1 MNHSPLERA
10 IAAAGSA
17 VALAK
22 LAGVT
27 PMAVS
32 YWKVRGVP
40 ARHVVLIES
49 ATGIPRHD
57 LRPDIYPETS
67 PTLSQI
73 MTDVSPLGQSGKPSV
88 NPSST
93 QQDAL

>member
-1 MNHSPLERA
+1 MNSSPLERA

-32 YWKVRGVP
+32 YWKVRGIP

-49 ATGIPRHD
+49 ATGVHRHE
-57 LRPDIYPETS
+57 LRPDLYPEAA
-67 PTLSQI
+67 PTLNQI
-73 MTDVSPLGQSGKPSV
+73 MTDATPHGQSGNPSV

-93 QQDAL
+93 WQGHP

>member
-17 VALAK
+17 VELAK

-49 ATGIPRHD
+49 ATGVNRHE
-57 LRPDIYPETS
+57 LRPDLYPEAP
-67 PTLSQI
+67 PTLNQ
-73 MTDVSPLGQSGKPSV
+73 MMPQMPVTDQSGKPSV
-88 NPSST
+88 HSSST
-93 QQDAL
+93 AQASP

>member
-1 MNHSPLERA
+1 MNSSPLERA

-40 ARHVVLIES
+40 ARHVVFIES
-49 ATGIPRHD
+49 VTGVNRHD
-57 LRPDIYPETS
+57 LRPDLYPEAS
-67 PTLSQI
+67 PTLSQMMPQI
-73 MTDVSPLGQSGKPSV
+73 PAVDESGKPSV
-88 NPSST
+88 HPSST
-93 QQDAL
+93 AQATP

>member
-1 MNHSPLERA
+1 MNFSPLERA

-49 ATGIPRHD
+49 VTGVNRHD
-57 LRPDIYPETS
+57 LRPDLYPEAS
-67 PTLSQI
+67 PTLNQMMPQI
-73 MTDVSPLGQSGKPSV
+73 SPADQSGKPSGD
-88 NPSST
+88 PYST
-93 QQDAL
+93 QQVTQ

>member
-1 MNHSPLERA
+1 MNFSPLERA

-49 ATGIPRHD
+49 VTGVNRHD
-57 LRPDIYPETS
+57 LRPDLYPEAS
-67 PTLSQI
+67 PTLNQI
-73 MTDVSPLGQSGKPSV
+73 MPQIPTVDQSGKPSV
-88 NPSST
+88 HPSST
-93 QQDAL
+93 AQVTP

>member
-1 MNHSPLERA
+1 MNSSPLERA

-49 ATGIPRHD
+49 VTGVNRHD
-57 LRPDIYPETS
+57 LRPDLYPEAS
-67 PTLSQI
+67 PTLKQMMPQI
-73 MTDVSPLGQSGKPSV
+73 LTAGQSGEPSG
-88 NPSST
+88 NPYS
-93 QQDAL
+93 AEVA